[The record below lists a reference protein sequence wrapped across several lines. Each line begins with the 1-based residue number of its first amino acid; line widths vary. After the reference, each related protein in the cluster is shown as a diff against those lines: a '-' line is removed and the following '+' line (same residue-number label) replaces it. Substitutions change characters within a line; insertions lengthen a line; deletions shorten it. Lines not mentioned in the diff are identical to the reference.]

1 MIALLALVV
10 LFDGDLSR
18 ASVSGG
24 TFSVSGEW
32 DLSRCGA
39 ITVELN
45 ELEPPCE
52 GWNFDILLDGEDG
65 SYRIGAQVTEDK
77 PPQSVFERPLPPF
90 WPEFHEVMKRMP
102 GSEDLPLGLYALAW
116 PSVYWG
122 GQGAGWGN
130 RIHVCDLDP
139 RHVTKVSIV
148 RGTYGKVPT
157 PETPPKVKRITA
169 GGAPY
174 AGPVPDF
181 VRQAPDRFFPFMD
194 RFGQMKART
203 WPGKV
208 SSDQDLQ
215 RAIAAEDADLAAH
228 PGPKDRDKWGGW
240 TAGPRFEA
248 TGHFYVKKV
257 DGKWWFVDPDG
268 YLWWSHGPVRVSP
281 SCGMTPI
288 KGREHFFEFLPQE
301 GDPFAAFYRT
311 RDALLWPYYEKR
323 GVTNTYDFTASNL
336 YRKYGD
342 DWFAKWADR
351 AHRRLRSWGA
361 NTIANSSD
369 LRLARMSRTPYC
381 DRFELK
387 SRPIK
392 GTENL
397 GAWWPFRDPF
407 DPSFSA
413 NLREQLLAHKD
424 ELDDPWCFGFFI
436 DNELRWGE
444 EGELA
449 KWVWDSPDDQPAKV
463 EFRRRLVAKYGKVP
477 EPIPHEDLKAFSEAV
492 IRGYFSSVREEFK
505 KVAPKKMYMGCRFSG
520 AREFVARIAAEYADV
535 MSFNYYRKDVSG
547 FSALPADVDRPIII
561 GEFHFGALD
570 RGPIRPGLIQ
580 YASQA
585 ERAAGYVRYLESAL
599 RDPRFVGAHWHQ
611 WCDDVSTGRFDGENF
626 QIGWVDVCDN
636 PYPETIAA
644 VRDIGE
650 RMYMVR
656 SGAGAVVAALSAADV
671 RNGEVKISG
680 ECVSYVRTAEGRGES
695 RFSLAWAF
703 ADWETNAYVFLP
715 AVAYNGNR
723 DMEGRAPGA
732 WPLVA
737 GADGYGLEPKLEMSG
752 VPALAADGSGVI
764 EVTAGDLSVPCAGVF
779 LPKAKRG
786 FLVFTEQTFGGLNL
800 GFTVRAGE
808 IRVDYPARRSEAYR
822 TANRR
827 VADPDPK
834 LVVDAGFAAESRFRA
849 IDFAADDVS
858 AFLDRFLHERRAVMS
873 APRAQADFDE
883 TWSVA
888 QRFWDEDAW
897 NGTCY
902 TPERAWKWSSG
913 WVGGFSTVYALAR
926 LGDARMRERCV
937 STVDYAV
944 GRQLPG
950 GFFVDV
956 IRGTNDPGRA
966 VWLKTDH
973 PVHFVRNSADAL
985 YFLAKVCRVL
995 PPKPAWT
1002 DAVRRG
1008 ADAFVRLWA
1017 RYGQFGKWV
1026 DPGTGEI
1033 VVGRSDAG
1041 TIVPAAL
1048 LEAHRL
1054 VGDRRYLD
1062 VAKASLEDFCRRDLD
1077 RGVTY
1082 GGASD
1087 ILMAPDSESAA
1098 SLLESCVLMAEVTKE
1113 PKWIAEAR
1121 KAAALLSTWV
1131 MPYAYE
1137 FPAKSEFRRIG
1148 INATGSVFASVQNK
1162 HSAPGLCT
1170 LSSAALVKLSELT
1183 GDPVYRELGLDIA
1196 AFIPQ
1201 VMGREDRPIRC
1212 WEGKTL
1218 PPGHICERVNTSDW
1232 EGFERIGEIFCGR
1245 CWCVTAL
1252 ALSLADVPEAFV
1264 RWSVPRSLEDAR
1276 IVRAVRETPVQRI
1289 AADELAHHLELIS
1302 GRKQEE
1308 ASAPGTGLS
1317 FVFGKPADAP
1327 ESGPFEARYRVDWNR
1342 VWFWGDESKGFPGQY
1357 PGSQFAVYCFL
1368 ERYFGVK
1375 WVAPGDKGIVFRR
1388 MKHMT
1393 LPEKSDFSYKPP
1405 LAMEILRNSTV
1416 RYLTVPALPLG
1427 CFLKDDPVPEKL
1439 RLSDAEAA
1447 AATVAAADWKY
1458 RHLLFSP
1465 DMPLYGHAFTKWQP
1479 RFRETHP
1486 EYLALDE
1493 KGNRVQSPTY
1503 DAWIKLCI
1511 SNEAVVDQ
1519 IIADWQAAGCP
1530 HYINVCE
1537 NDGAGFCRCANCL
1550 RLDAD
1555 RPGEDFLATKT
1566 DRYLNFYNRVTKK
1579 AIAIRPDVQV
1589 CAYLYAFYRHP
1600 PRREKIEYPD
1610 NMVFGMV
1617 PSLADDIDAFFTS
1630 WQAVG
1635 LKQFFFRPNFH
1646 TSLGN
1651 LPRGV
1656 EKEIY
1661 DIFKKALSY
1670 GLIGVDFDAYL
1681 WRDVLAPESYVT
1693 ARMIGHPDR
1702 SFDELMDEFCGAY
1715 GEAKPAVSAYFA
1727 RIRARQ
1733 EDEKRGL
1740 NEKLKKANV
1749 LDDSLFV
1756 SAQMALHS
1764 EEALKEDLSVL
1775 ENAAAPSEPEMAAR
1789 LDDLI
1794 VRARHY
1800 VLCYRFLA
1808 AGSSKDDAALA
1819 ARGRELL
1826 RYRLDHAD
1834 QLKDMYANVMNT
1846 RSKGTE
1852 GHLWKRIPEVLK
1864 EFGGL
1869 TPREK
1874 PLGMYN

>member
-1 MIALLALVV
+1 MISLLALVV

-18 ASVSGG
+18 TSVSGG

-39 ITVELN
+39 ITVELD
-45 ELEPPCE
+45 EPEPPCE

-130 RIHVCDLDP
+130 RIHACNLDP

-157 PETPPKVKRITA
+157 PKTPPKVKRITA

-194 RFGQMKART
+194 RFGQVKART

-208 SSDQDLQ
+208 SSDRDFQ

-311 RDALLWPYYEKR
+311 RDALLWPYYVKR

-407 DPSFSA
+407 DPSFRA

-463 EFRRRLVAKYGKVP
+463 EFRRRLVAKYGRVP

-599 RDPRFVGAHWHQ
+599 QDPRFVGAHWHQ

-650 RMYMVR
+650 RMYMIR
-656 SGAGAVVAALSAADV
+656 SGAGAAVAAVSAA
-671 RNGEVKISG
+671 
-680 ECVSYVRTAEGRGES
+680 
-695 RFSLAWAF
+695 
-703 ADWETNAYVFLP
+703 
-715 AVAYNGNR
+715 
-723 DMEGRAPGA
+723 
-732 WPLVA
+732 
-737 GADGYGLEPKLEMSG
+737 
-752 VPALAADGSGVI
+752 
-764 EVTAGDLSVPCAGVF
+764 
-779 LPKAKRG
+779 
-786 FLVFTEQTFGGLNL
+786 
-800 GFTVRAGE
+800 
-808 IRVDYPARRSEAYR
+808 
-822 TANRR
+822 
-827 VADPDPK
+827 
-834 LVVDAGFAAESRFRA
+834 
-849 IDFAADDVS
+849 
-858 AFLDRFLHERRAVMS
+858 
-873 APRAQADFDE
+873 
-883 TWSVA
+883 
-888 QRFWDEDAW
+888 
-897 NGTCY
+897 
-902 TPERAWKWSSG
+902 
-913 WVGGFSTVYALAR
+913 
-926 LGDARMRERCV
+926 
-937 STVDYAV
+937 
-944 GRQLPG
+944 
-950 GFFVDV
+950 
-956 IRGTNDPGRA
+956 
-966 VWLKTDH
+966 
-973 PVHFVRNSADAL
+973 
-985 YFLAKVCRVL
+985 
-995 PPKPAWT
+995 
-1002 DAVRRG
+1002 
-1008 ADAFVRLWA
+1008 
-1017 RYGQFGKWV
+1017 
-1026 DPGTGEI
+1026 
-1033 VVGRSDAG
+1033 
-1041 TIVPAAL
+1041 
-1048 LEAHRL
+1048 
-1054 VGDRRYLD
+1054 
-1062 VAKASLEDFCRRDLD
+1062 
-1077 RGVTY
+1077 
-1082 GGASD
+1082 
-1087 ILMAPDSESAA
+1087 
-1098 SLLESCVLMAEVTKE
+1098 
-1113 PKWIAEAR
+1113 
-1121 KAAALLSTWV
+1121 
-1131 MPYAYE
+1131 
-1137 FPAKSEFRRIG
+1137 
-1148 INATGSVFASVQNK
+1148 
-1162 HSAPGLCT
+1162 
-1170 LSSAALVKLSELT
+1170 
-1183 GDPVYRELGLDIA
+1183 
-1196 AFIPQ
+1196 
-1201 VMGREDRPIRC
+1201 
-1212 WEGKTL
+1212 
-1218 PPGHICERVNTSDW
+1218 
-1232 EGFERIGEIFCGR
+1232 
-1245 CWCVTAL
+1245 
-1252 ALSLADVPEAFV
+1252 
-1264 RWSVPRSLEDAR
+1264 DAR

-1289 AADELAHHLELIS
+1289 AADELAHHLELIT
-1302 GRKQEE
+1302 GRKPEV

-1327 ESGPFEARYRVDWNR
+1327 DAGPFESCYRIDGNT
-1342 VWFWGDESKGFPGQY
+1342 VWFWGGEGKGFPGVHQ
-1357 PGSQFAVYCFL
+1357 GSRFAVSSFL
-1368 ERYFGVK
+1368 EKHFGVK

-1388 MKHMT
+1388 MKHLA
-1393 LPEKSDFSYKPP
+1393 LPEKYDFSYKPP

-1447 AATVAAADWKY
+1447 AATLAAADWKY

-1537 NDGAGFCRCANCL
+1537 NDGAGFCRCENCL

-1600 PRREKIEYPD
+1600 PRRERIEYPD

-1702 SFDELMDEFCGAY
+1702 SFDELMDELCSAY

-1789 LDDLI
+1789 LDDLV

-1834 QLKDMYANVMNT
+1834 QLKDMYENVMNT

-1852 GHLWKRIPEVLK
+1852 GHLWKRIPEVLRG
-1864 EFGGL
+1864 FGGL